1 MGVQTFAAVLL
12 CVLCVCVCVMIL
24 LGLVLVRRFGRS
36 AAGAQSVRVCKFCK
50 CSGKF
55 ERGAPQSMGPCAITF
70 PCFLIFLTEK
80 QMNFAAGCI
89 FVSSTENCTN
99 LWCVIAF
106 QGCVI
111 ISATILKCASLA
123 MHLVFVLRTF
133 EERLVCCYS
142 SKLVRRAFVSGSRRI
157 GPNGPKRIRA
167 HVRRATLTAQ

>member
-1 MGVQTFAAVLL
+1 MQPVRSLYVYVNFVNVQASSKEVHLNL
-12 CVLCVCVCVMIL
+12 W
-24 LGLVLVRRFGRS
+24 GLV
-36 AAGAQSVRVCKFCK
+36 
-50 CSGKF
+50 
-55 ERGAPQSMGPCAITF
+55 
-70 PCFLIFLTEK
+70 IFLTEK

>member
-1 MGVQTFAAVLL
+1 MQPVRSLYVYVNFVNVQASSKEVHLNL
-12 CVLCVCVCVMIL
+12 W
-24 LGLVLVRRFGRS
+24 GLV
-36 AAGAQSVRVCKFCK
+36 
-50 CSGKF
+50 
-55 ERGAPQSMGPCAITF
+55 
-70 PCFLIFLTEK
+70 IFLTEK

-123 MHLVFVLRTF
+123 VHLVFVLRTF